1 MKPGGFQQ
9 WLKDTMGLDASTIGP
24 TVVER
29 AVAGRMAACGCGQ
42 LSEYW
47 QKLRASPLEQQELI
61 EAVVV
66 PETWFFR
73 DAQAFSALSASYGL
87 EWAMAHPGERLR
99 LLSLPCSTGEEP
111 YTMAMCLQDAGF
123 PLERLSIDAVDISE
137 RALAKAQ
144 RGLYGSNSF
153 RGRELQFRERH
164 FAAVAGGW
172 QLPEAVRSRVNFIQ
186 GNVLDVAFL
195 PGEAVYDAIFCRN
208 LLIYFDADTQIRTVG
223 ILRRLLRPQG
233 LLFVGP
239 AEAGLILSQ
248 GFASAQLPM
257 AFAFRPPQ
265 AGRGGGGVSAASLA
279 TTASAL
285 AGAAAKAATVKA
297 IARPQPAARPAP
309 APVASSA
316 PAAAEGAQALLD
328 EAQRQ
333 ADNGDFDRAAASC
346 QAYLQAQGPSARAL
360 YLLGLIEGA
369 KGRNQAAEDYFRK
382 ALYLQPQHE
391 EALMHLALL
400 LETRGDAAGGRVLR
414 SRAQRSRRT
423 AG

>member
-29 AVAGRMAACGCGQ
+29 AVASRMAVCECKQ
-42 LSEYW
+42 LGEYW
-47 QKLRASPLEQQELI
+47 QTLRASPLEQQELI

-73 DAQAFSALSASYGL
+73 DTQAFSALSGSYGL
-87 EWAMAHPGERLR
+87 EWAATHPGERLR

-111 YTMAMCLQDAGF
+111 YTMAMALQDAGF

-137 RALAKAQ
+137 RALAKAR

-172 QLPEAVRSRVNFIQ
+172 QLPETVRSRVNFIQ

-208 LLIYFDADTQIRTVG
+208 LLIYFDADTQVRTVG
-223 ILRRLLRPQG
+223 ILKRLLRPQG

-257 AFAFRPPQ
+257 AFAFRPPR
-265 AGRGGGGVSAASLA
+265 ADSGGGVSAAMLA

-297 IARPQPAARPAP
+297 IAKPRPLVRPRP
-309 APVASSA
+309 APVANPA
-316 PAAAEGAQALLD
+316 PPAVEGGEALLD
-328 EAQRQ
+328 AAQRL
-333 ADNGDFDRAAASC
+333 ADNGDFERAASSC
-346 QAYLQAQGPSARAL
+346 QAYLQGQGPSARAL

-369 KGRNQAAEDYFRK
+369 KGRNELAEDYFRK

-391 EALMHLALL
+391 ETLMHLALL

-414 SRAQRSRRT
+414 LRAQRSRRT

>member
-29 AVAGRMAACGCGQ
+29 AVASRMAACACKH
-42 LSEYW
+42 LAEYW
-47 QKLRASPLEQQELI
+47 QTLRASPLEQQELI

-73 DAQAFSALSASYGL
+73 DTQAFSALSETYGL
-87 EWAMAHPGERLR
+87 EWAATHPGGRLR

-111 YTMAMCLQDAGF
+111 YTMAMCLQDVGF

-137 RALAKAQ
+137 RALAKAR

-164 FAAVAGGW
+164 FVAAERGW
-172 QLPEAVRSRVNFIQ
+172 QLPEAVRSRVDFIQ

-208 LLIYFDADTQIRTVG
+208 LLIYFDADTQIRTVA
-223 ILRRLLRPQG
+223 ILKRLLRPQG

-257 AFAFRPPQ
+257 AFAFRPPR
-265 AGRGGGGVSAASLA
+265 ADGGGVSAAMLA

-285 AGAAAKAATVKA
+285 AGAAAKASTVKA
-297 IARPQPAARPAP
+297 MAKPRPAVRPRP
-309 APVASSA
+309 APVASPA
-316 PAAAEGAQALLD
+316 QAAAEGAEALLD
-328 EAQRQ
+328 AAQRL
-333 ADNGDFDRAAASC
+333 ADNGEFDQAAASC

-360 YLLGLIEGA
+360 YLLGLIHGA
-369 KGRNQAAEDYFRK
+369 KGRNDAAEDYFRK
-382 ALYLQPQHE
+382 ALYMQPQHE
-391 EALMHLALL
+391 ETLMHLALL
-400 LETRGDAAGGRVLR
+400 LETRGDAAAGRVLR
-414 SRAQRSRRT
+414 LRAQRSRRT

>member
-29 AVAGRMAACGCGQ
+29 AVASRMTACGCKQ
-42 LSEYW
+42 LAEYW
-47 QKLRASPLEQQELI
+47 QALRASPLEQQELI

-73 DAQAFSALSASYGL
+73 DTQAFSALSETYGL
-87 EWAMAHPGERLR
+87 HWAVTHPGDRLR

-111 YTMAMCLQDAGF
+111 YTMAMALQDAGF

-137 RALAKAQ
+137 RALAKAR

-164 FAAVAGGW
+164 FTTVAGGW
-172 QLPEAVRSRVNFIQ
+172 QLPETVRSRVNFIQ

-223 ILRRLLRPQG
+223 ILKRLLRPQG

-257 AFAFRPPQ
+257 AFAFRPPR
-265 AGRGGGGVSAASLA
+265 ADSGVAVSAAMLA

-285 AGAAAKAATVKA
+285 AGAAAKATTVKA
-297 IARPQPAARPAP
+297 IAKPRPLARPAP
-309 APVASSA
+309 SASPVPTVAESA
-316 PAAAEGAQALLD
+316 EALLD
-328 EAQRQ
+328 AAQRL
-333 ADNGDFDRAAASC
+333 ADNGDFDRAAGSC

-369 KGRNQAAEDYFRK
+369 KGRNELAEDYFRK

-391 EALMHLALL
+391 ETLMHLALL

-414 SRAQRSRRT
+414 LRAQRSRRT